1 MNPEE
6 RSEKNDARDLQV
18 KKAVALKYEFFNDHA
33 PRVVAKGERRI
44 AEQIIAIAQ
53 SNGIYIHEDP
63 ELVALLSKID
73 IGSEIPEIL
82 YHAVA
87 EVLAFVFQLNQKMK
101 R

>member
-1 MNPEE
+1 
-6 RSEKNDARDLQV
+6 V

-33 PRVVAKGERRI
+33 PRVVAKVNDGLQNRYCHCS
-44 AEQIIAIAQ
+44 

-82 YHAVA
+82 YHA
-87 EVLAFVFQLNQKMK
+87 LQKCLLLFFS
-101 R
+101 